1 MKRWM
6 EKLDAYLRI
15 RLRMI
20 IWKQWKTIRNRIK
33 QLRKCGFP
41 EWMAN
46 AYANC
51 RKGIMR
57 CASSFM
63 IRAIPKATFDKAGLV
78 SLLDYYTLKHIAL
91 Q

>member
-1 MKRWM
+1 
-6 EKLDAYLRI
+6 
-15 RLRMI
+15 MI